1 MTNVDLSW
9 NNIVQLRIAFEY
21 YLKDDTEWYI
31 PYGRMILALSVK
43 NHPFF
48 RSPHLYLSSH
58 RIHFQGARSRGVQEI
73 MIISVR
79 KYFLSENLST
89 SWLSI
94 LRWRS
99 HTFSLYDFPLIL
111 HKKWNYQS
119 RMATMHRILNNANQT
134 EGTELSFVLKIH
146 INHQQHQVLYTGRTT
161 SITVTAQEGKKR
173 SQRAKAFLEWSVE
186 EGALTGQGDSSR

>member
-1 MTNVDLSW
+1 MTVVDLSW
-9 NNIVQLRIAFEY
+9 NNIVQLRIVFEY

-99 HTFSLYDFPLIL
+99 HTFSLYKGTSWKNGTIRAG
-111 HKKWNYQS
+111 WRQCIES
-119 RMATMHRILNNANQT
+119 STMQIRL
-134 EGTELSFVLKIH
+134 EYWRDLVKFCFKIH
-146 INHQQHQVLYTGRTT
+146 IDHQRHQVLYRLNK
-161 SITVTAQEGKKR
+161 VN
-173 SQRAKAFLEWSVE
+173 
-186 EGALTGQGDSSR
+186 

>member
-1 MTNVDLSW
+1 MTVVDLSW

-89 SWLSI
+89 SCLSI

-99 HTFSLYDFPLIL
+99 HTFSLY
-111 HKKWNYQS
+111 
-119 RMATMHRILNNANQT
+119 
-134 EGTELSFVLKIH
+134 E
-146 INHQQHQVLYTGRTT
+146 GRTSLRYFMKNGTIRAGWRQYIESPTIQIKLEYWRDWVKFCFEDTYKSPTT
-161 SITVTAQEGKKR
+161 SSAVQAERRQ
-173 SQRAKAFLEWSVE
+173 L
-186 EGALTGQGDSSR
+186 

>member
-1 MTNVDLSW
+1 MTVVDLSW
-9 NNIVQLRIAFEY
+9 NNILQLRIVFEY

-89 SWLSI
+89 SCYVFSDGVRILSHYMRVGHPSESI
-94 LRWRS
+94 R
-99 HTFSLYDFPLIL
+99 LIL
-111 HKKWNYQS
+111 HK
-119 RMATMHRILNNANQT
+119 M
-134 EGTELSFVLKIH
+134 ELSEQDGDNASSPQQWKSNWNTEVLFWRYIKSP
-146 INHQQHQVLYTGRTT
+146 TT
-161 SITVTAQEGKKR
+161 SSAVQPER
-173 SQRAKAFLEWSVE
+173 RQL
-186 EGALTGQGDSSR
+186 